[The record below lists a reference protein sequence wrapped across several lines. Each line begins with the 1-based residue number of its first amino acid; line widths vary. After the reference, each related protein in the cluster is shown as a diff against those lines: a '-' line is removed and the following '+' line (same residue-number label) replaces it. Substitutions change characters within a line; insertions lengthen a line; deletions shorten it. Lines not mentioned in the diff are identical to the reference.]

1 MGKRGPKPL
10 SAEELAK
17 RGSWRAGRRAMEE
30 AAAAAAAAGGAVA
43 GPVVATHDAIAPP
56 EPKETAPAA
65 PLPDGD
71 DLEAWLPL
79 LLLLPKWDPRA
90 QAAGCRF
97 DGAKARHVI
106 VWFEAHVR
114 HLTGSKRGELVRL
127 EPFQRSFLANLFG
140 WVHDGG
146 DRDGRRRFTKA
157 LLYIGG
163 KNGKALDVD
172 TPIPTPTGWKRMGDL
187 VAGDEVFD
195 ERGFPCRV
203 VHAWPPEFD
212 RPCYRVSFDDGT
224 SIVADAEHE
233 WYTDAERTGRLRR
246 RRGVP
251 REQTKQG
258 FADHIRTTRQ
268 IRATLRYGHGTRE
281 ANNHS
286 IPVTGP
292 LMLSDASLPIAPYT
306 LGAWLG
312 DGTSANAQITCASM
326 DFAILDRI
334 RSDGYEVGEPKF
346 NKPESP
352 GTATVTLT
360 PGVRGKRGTSLLRN
374 ALRSMGLLSNKHIP
388 AAYLRASWEQRKAL
402 LQGLMDTDGYASKA
416 GQCEFTTTTPALRDG
431 VVELLRSLGYKPN
444 VKEARAKVGGR
455 DVGASWR
462 IAFFAYADRPCFHL
476 PRKAERLKPKPDY
489 RARSRRRQIVAV
501 DRVESRPVRCIEVD
515 SPAHLYLAGPG
526 MVPTHNSTLLGGL
539 AAYAFTELAEGGAKV
554 LTAATSR
561 PQARTVWEIARDT
574 ICADPPTLA
583 KCVVRHQDIRLVTDQ
598 AAVLKPISGE
608 VKGEDGA
615 ECFFAILDE
624 LHRQNDTNLL
634 DVLEKGGSGREEAVL
649 VLLTTADEIRE
660 SPCNN
665 ELAYAKSVRDNPGD
679 PSRAGF
685 NPSYLP
691 AVYELDDG
699 DDWTVEA
706 NWYKANPGLGT
717 IKSLDF
723 MRGLFREAKERR
735 DKRPGFQRLH
745 LNLRVQSIAA
755 AIRWAK
761 WEACKGPDDWK
772 ALREKMRGRP
782 CILGGDLAET
792 NDMVALVAWF
802 YEDLVAVPWFWA
814 CKAAAEERFR
824 KNEPVYYRWRDEG
837 ALELV
842 DEDAIELAPVA
853 AQIEAC
859 TKTYRVMDV
868 GVDAAKAQEL
878 IFVSRTFG
886 LEPVRVEQGWKTMTE
901 PCDKFMELVENG
913 RIRHGRHPVLDWNVQ
928 NLRWKLFGASAKKPI
943 KPSEAQKIDGC
954 SALLTALAVALRKPP
969 KKPSVY
975 EKRGVRVL

>member
-17 RGSWRAGRRAMEE
+17 RGSWRAGRRALEE
-30 AAAAAAAAGGAVA
+30 AAAASGAT
-43 GPVVATHDAIAPP
+43 GPVSAAHDAAAPP

-65 PLPDGD
+65 PLPEGD
-71 DLEAWLPL
+71 DLDAWLPL

-90 QAAGCRF
+90 QAKGFRF
-97 DGAKARHVI
+97 DGEKARHVI
-106 VWFEAHVR
+106 EWFEAHVR

-146 DRDGRRRFTKA
+146 PRDGLRRFTKA

-172 TPIPTPTGWKRMGDL
+172 TPIPTPDGWKRMSDL
-187 VAGDEVFD
+187 VAGDVVFD
-195 ERGFPCRV
+195 ERGVPCRV
-203 VHAWPPEFD
+203 VAAGPTQTG
-212 RPCYRVSFDDGT
+212 RPCYRVAFDDGA

-233 WYTDAERTGRLRR
+233 WYTDAERTGRPGP

-251 REQTKQG
+251 REQTKQTH
-258 FADHIRTTRQ
+258 ADHIRTTEQ
-268 IRATLRYGHGTRE
+268 IRSTLRYGHGARE

-286 IPVTGP
+286 IPVAAP
-292 LMLSDASLPIAPYT
+292 LRGRARRLPIQPYT

-312 DGTSANAQITCASM
+312 DGTSTTAQLTCAKV

-334 RSDGYEVGEPKF
+334 RADGYEVGEPKF
-346 NKPESP
+346 WKPSSP
-352 GTATVTLT
+352 DTATVTLT
-360 PGVRGKRGTSLLRN
+360 PGMRGKRGTSVLRN
-374 ALRSMGLLSNKHIP
+374 ALRAAGLLGNKHIP
-388 AAYLRASWEQRKAL
+388 AAYLRASIEQRTAL
-402 LQGLMDTDGYASKA
+402 LHGLMDTDGYVSRA
-416 GQCEFTTTTPALRDG
+416 GQCEFTTTSPALRDG
-431 VVELLRSLGYKPN
+431 IVELLRSLGYKPN
-444 VKEARAKVGGR
+444 VKEARATVGGR
-455 DVGASWR
+455 DVGAKWR
-462 IAFFAYADRPCFHL
+462 VAFFAYADRPCFHL
-476 PRKAERLKPKPDY
+476 PRKAARLKPAPTY
-489 RARSRRRQIVAV
+489 RARSTRRQVVAV
-501 DRVESRPVRCIEVD
+501 DPVESRPVRCIQVD
-515 SPAHLYLAGPG
+515 SPSRLYLAGPG

-574 ICADPPTLA
+574 ICADQPTLA
-583 KCVVRHQDIRLVTDQ
+583 KCVVRHADIRLVSDQ

-624 LHRQNDTNLL
+624 LHRQNDTELL
-634 DVLEKGGSGREEAVL
+634 DVLEKGGSTRDEAVL
-649 VLLTTADEIRE
+649 VILTTADEIRE

-665 ELAYAKSVRDNPGD
+665 ELAYAKAVRDNPGD
-679 PSRAGF
+679 EQRAGF

-699 DDWTVEA
+699 DDWTKEE
-706 NWYKANPGLGT
+706 NWHKANPGLGT
-717 IKSLDF
+717 IKSLEF
-723 MRGLFREAKERR
+723 MRGLAREAKERR

-755 AIRWAK
+755 AIRWPK
-761 WEACKGPDDWK
+761 WEGCAGPDDWL
-772 ALREKMRGRP
+772 ALRAKMAGRP

-792 NDMVALVAWF
+792 NDMVALIAWF
-802 YEDLVAVPWFWA
+802 YEDSVVVPFYWA

-824 KNEPVYYRWRDEG
+824 KNEPVYFRWRDAG
-837 ALELV
+837 ALDLV
-842 DEDAIELAPVA
+842 DHDAIELAPVVER
-853 AQIEAC
+853 IEWC

-878 IFVSRTFG
+878 IFAARVYG
-886 LEPVRVEQGWKTMTE
+886 LDPIRVEQGWKTMTE
-901 PCDKFMELVENG
+901 PCDKLTQLVENG
-913 RIRHGRHPVLDWNVQ
+913 RVRHGRHPVLDWNVV
-928 NLRWKLFGASAKKPI
+928 NLRWKLYGASAKKPV
-943 KPSEAQKIDGC
+943 KPSESQKIDGC
-954 SALLTALAVALRKPP
+954 SAWLTALAVALRKPP
-969 KKPSVY
+969 KPPSVY
-975 EKRGVRVL
+975 ETRGVRVL